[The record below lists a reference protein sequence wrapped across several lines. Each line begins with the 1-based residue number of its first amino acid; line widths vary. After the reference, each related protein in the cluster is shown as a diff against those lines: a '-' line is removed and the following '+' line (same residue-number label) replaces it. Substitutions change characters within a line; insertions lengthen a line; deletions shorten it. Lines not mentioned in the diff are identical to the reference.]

1 MKAKICHIS
10 TVHKP
15 FDTRIFY
22 KECRSLVK
30 EGYDVHFIVSHDKE
44 EVVEGVHIISL
55 PLDNSRKYRFF
66 KKKKIALQ
74 KAIEVDADLYHLLIL
89 ISC

>member
-30 EGYDVHFIVSHDKE
+30 EGYDVH
-44 EVVEGVHIISL
+44 L
-55 PLDNSRKYRFF
+55 
-66 KKKKIALQ
+66 
-74 KAIEVDADLYHLLIL
+74 
-89 ISC
+89 